1 MYISGLMVS
10 YSKFQFSD
18 RDHFLGGKSMDLL
31 SNSDIMILLLKT
43 NGERDRRPN
52 FVIFLIWRA
61 LMLVAGWWWLRAE
74 ILVYNRLKYHLLWS
88 WFNTSLG
95 EAG

>member
-1 MYISGLMVS
+1 
-10 YSKFQFSD
+10 
-18 RDHFLGGKSMDLL
+18 MDLL

-43 NGERDRRPN
+43 NGGRDRRPN

-74 ILVYNRLKYHLLWS
+74 ILVYSRLKYHLLWS

>member
-1 MYISGLMVS
+1 
-10 YSKFQFSD
+10 
-18 RDHFLGGKSMDLL
+18 MDLL

-43 NGERDRRPN
+43 NGGRDRRPN

-74 ILVYNRLKYHLLWS
+74 ILVYSRLKYRLLWS

>member
-1 MYISGLMVS
+1 
-10 YSKFQFSD
+10 
-18 RDHFLGGKSMDLL
+18 MDLL

-52 FVIFLIWRA
+52 FVTFLIWRA

-74 ILVYNRLKYHLLWS
+74 ILVYSRLKYHLLWS

>member
-1 MYISGLMVS
+1 
-10 YSKFQFSD
+10 
-18 RDHFLGGKSMDLL
+18 MDLL

-43 NGERDRRPN
+43 NGERDRSPN

-61 LMLVAGWWWLRAE
+61 LMLVPGWWWLRAE
-74 ILVYNRLKYHLLWS
+74 ILVYSRLKYHLLWS

>member
-1 MYISGLMVS
+1 
-10 YSKFQFSD
+10 
-18 RDHFLGGKSMDLL
+18 MDLL
-31 SNSDIMILLLKT
+31 SNSDILILLLKT
-43 NGERDRRPN
+43 NRGRDRRPN
-52 FVIFLIWRA
+52 FVIFLIRRA

-74 ILVYNRLKYHLLWS
+74 ILVYSRLKYHLLWS